1 MSLLSQHSPSE
12 CHARR
17 GLTLAEAV
25 VSMLIVSVMLVA
37 ALNTVGAS
45 RKMQKKTVDR
55 SRGFLLAENLM
66 SEILRQAYEAPDL
79 APGSFGLEGV
89 AEVGDGSRSLW
100 DDVDDYDGWSAAPPE
115 RKDGT
120 EISGFD
126 GWTRSVEVRWVSP
139 EDISLGL
146 LTDTGVKRVVVT
158 VTDGATVVVS
168 LVAIRTDALQFVPEF
183 D

>member
-1 MSLLSQHSPSE
+1 MSLLSRHSLSE

-45 RKMQKKTVDR
+45 RTTQKKTADR

-66 SEILRQAYEAPDL
+66 SEILQQAYEAPDL
-79 APGSFGLEGV
+79 APGSFGLEG
-89 AEVGDGSRSLW
+89 AETGDGSRSLW
-100 DDVDDYDGWSAAPPE
+100 DDVDDYDGWSASPPE
-115 RKDGT
+115 QKDGT
-120 EISGFD
+120 VIDGFE
-126 GWTRSVEVRWVSP
+126 GWGRSVAVAWANP
-139 EDISLGL
+139 GDFAAAAPA
-146 LTDTGVKRVVVT
+146 TDSGVKQIRVT
-158 VTDGATVVVS
+158 VTDGDAVVVS
-168 LVAIRTDALQFVPEF
+168 LVAVRTNALQFVPES

>member
-1 MSLLSQHSPSE
+1 MSLLSRHSLSE

-45 RKMQKKTVDR
+45 RTTQKKTADR

-66 SEILRQAYEAPDL
+66 SEVLQQAYEDPDL
-79 APGSFGLEGV
+79 APGSFGLEG

-100 DDVDDYDGWSAAPPE
+100 DDVDDYDGWSASPPQQ
-115 RKDGT
+115 KDGT
-120 EISGFD
+120 ELGEFK
-126 GWTRSVEVRWVSP
+126 GWTRSVEVRWVNPAELATLS
-139 EDISLGL
+139 G
-146 LTDTGVKRVVVT
+146 TDTGVKRVVVT